1 MMVEPTSKQAKGGP
15 VMMRRRSIGD
25 VVHILVM
32 PNGERRAQPPTPR
45 KFDWKQ
51 YFRSVFWH

>member
-32 PNGERRAQPPTPR
+32 PNGERRAQPPTAAQIR
-45 KFDWKQ
+45 LETI
-51 YFRSVFWH
+51 FRSVFWQ

>member
-32 PNGERRAQPPTPR
+32 PNGERRAQPATAAQIR
-45 KFDWKQ
+45 LADSTIQ
-51 YFRSVFWH
+51 RIIE